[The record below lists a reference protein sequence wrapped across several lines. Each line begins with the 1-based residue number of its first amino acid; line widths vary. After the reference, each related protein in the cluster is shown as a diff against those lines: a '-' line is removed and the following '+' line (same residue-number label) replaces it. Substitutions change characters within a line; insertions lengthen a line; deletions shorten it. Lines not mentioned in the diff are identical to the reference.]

1 MYQYTEFD
9 QQFVRARAAQYRDQL
24 ERNLRGELGDDEFR
38 PLRLQNGW
46 YIQRYAP
53 MLRVAVPYGEI
64 SSSQLRVLGKI
75 AREYDQ
81 AVQRAEAENWGYP
94 RFLSYL
100 FEAEANDRLQRK
112 IERQLK
118 DANLPKGK
126 TLESLD
132 QKKLTDKIR
141 RQLPTLLEADFVR
154 RGDNLLC
161 FGLAGRGKTHLVA
174 ALARE
179 WICRHQ
185 LQVLF
190 VPAFRLVTQLL
201 AAKRDLKLPQAITRL
216 QRFDAIVIDDIGYVQ
231 QSRDEM
237 EVLFHFLAERYE
249 RKTVVITSNLVFSQ
263 WDRIFKDPMTTMAAV
278 DRLVHHSTILDF
290 CGQSVRSEKAAEE
303 AAKQR
308 SP

>member
-1 MYQYTEFD
+1 MSAASLPLLL
-9 QQFVRARAAQYRDQL
+9 RAM
-24 ERNLRGELGDDEFR
+24 
-38 PLRLQNGW
+38 RL
-46 YIQRYAP
+46 P
-53 MLRVAVPYGEI
+53 T
-64 SSSQLRVLGKI
+64 I
-75 AREYDQ
+75 AREHDD
-81 AVQRAEAENWGYP
+81 AIRRAEAENWGYA

-100 FEAEANDRLQRK
+100 FEAEGNDRLQRK
-112 IERQLK
+112 IQRLLK
-118 DANLPKGK
+118 ESNLPAGK

-132 QKKLTDKIR
+132 DKKLPDKIR

-174 ALARE
+174 AIARE

-201 AAKRDLKLPQAITRL
+201 AAKRDLKLPQAIARL
-216 QRFDAIVIDDIGYVQ
+216 QRFDAVVIDDIGYVQ
-231 QSRDEM
+231 QSREEM

-249 RKTVVITSNLVFSQ
+249 KKSVVITSNLVFSQ
-263 WDRIFKDPMTTMAAV
+263 WDQIFKDPMTTMAAV
-278 DRLVHHSTILDF
+278 DRLVHHATILEFTGD
-290 CGQSVRSEKAAEE
+290 SLRAN

-308 SP
+308 QK

>member
-1 MYQYTEFD
+1 MSAASLPLLL
-9 QQFVRARAAQYRDQL
+9 RAM
-24 ERNLRGELGDDEFR
+24 
-38 PLRLQNGW
+38 RL
-46 YIQRYAP
+46 P
-53 MLRVAVPYGEI
+53 T
-64 SSSQLRVLGKI
+64 I
-75 AREYDQ
+75 AREHDD
-81 AVQRAEAENWGYP
+81 AIRRAEAENWGYA

-100 FEAEANDRLQRK
+100 FEAEGNDRLQRK
-112 IERQLK
+112 IQRLLK
-118 DANLPKGK
+118 ESNLPAGK

-132 QKKLTDKIR
+132 DKKLPDKIR

-174 ALARE
+174 AIARE

-201 AAKRDLKLPQAITRL
+201 AAKRDLKLPQAIARL
-216 QRFDAIVIDDIGYVQ
+216 QRFDAVVIDDIGYVQ
-231 QSRDEM
+231 QSREEM

-249 RKTVVITSNLVFSQ
+249 KKSLVITSNLVFSQ
-263 WDRIFKDPMTTMAAV
+263 WDQIFKDPMTTMAAV
-278 DRLVHHSTILDF
+278 DRLVHHATILEF
-290 CGQSVRSEKAAEE
+290 TGNSLRAN

-308 SP
+308 QK

>member
-1 MYQYTEFD
+1 MSASSLPLLL
-9 QQFVRARAAQYRDQL
+9 RAM
-24 ERNLRGELGDDEFR
+24 
-38 PLRLQNGW
+38 RL
-46 YIQRYAP
+46 P
-53 MLRVAVPYGEI
+53 T
-64 SSSQLRVLGKI
+64 I
-75 AREYDQ
+75 AREHDE
-81 AVQRAEAENWGYP
+81 ATRRAEAENWGYA

-112 IERQLK
+112 IQRQLK
-118 DANLPKGK
+118 ESNLPAGK

-132 QKKLTDKIR
+132 DKKLPDKIR
-141 RQLPTLLEADFVR
+141 RRLPTLLESDFVR

-174 ALARE
+174 AIARE

-201 AAKRDLKLPQAITRL
+201 AAKRDLKLPQAIARL
-216 QRFDAIVIDDIGYVQ
+216 QRFDAVVIDDIGYVQ
-231 QSRDEM
+231 QSREEM
-237 EVLFHFLAERYE
+237 EVFFHFLAERYE
-249 RKTVVITSNLVFSQ
+249 KKSVVITSTLVFSQ

-278 DRLVHHSTILDF
+278 DRLVHHATILEFTGDSLRA
-290 CGQSVRSEKAAEE
+290 G

-308 SP
+308 QK

>member
-1 MYQYTEFD
+1 MSAASLPLLL
-9 QQFVRARAAQYRDQL
+9 RA
-24 ERNLRGELGDDEFR
+24 
-38 PLRLQNGW
+38 LRL
-46 YIQRYAP
+46 P
-53 MLRVAVPYGEI
+53 T
-64 SSSQLRVLGKI
+64 I
-75 AREYDQ
+75 AREHDD
-81 AVQRAEAENWGYP
+81 AIHRAEAENWGYA
-94 RFLSYL
+94 RFLSWL

-112 IERQLK
+112 IQRQLK
-118 DANLPKGK
+118 DSNLPVGK

-132 QKKLTDKIR
+132 AKKLPDKIR

-174 ALARE
+174 AIARE

-190 VPAFRLVTQLL
+190 VPAFRLVSQLL
-201 AAKRDLKLPQAITRL
+201 VAKRDLKLPQAINRL

-249 RKTVVITSNLVFSQ
+249 KKSVVITSNLVFSQ
-263 WDRIFKDPMTTMAAV
+263 WDQIFKDPMTTMAAV
-278 DRLVHHSTILDF
+278 DRLVHHATILEF
-290 CGQSVRSEKAAEE
+290 TGESIRAG
-303 AAKQR
+303 AAKLRQK
-308 SP
+308 

>member
-1 MYQYTEFD
+1 MSAEP
-9 QQFVRARAAQYRDQL
+9 L
-24 ERNLRGELGDDEFR
+24 HMLLRSM
-38 PLRLQNGW
+38 RL
-46 YIQRYAP
+46 P
-53 MLRVAVPYGEI
+53 T
-64 SSSQLRVLGKI
+64 I

-81 AVQRAEAENWGYP
+81 AVHRAEGENWGYQ

-112 IERQLK
+112 IARQLK
-118 DANLPKGK
+118 DSNLPAGK

-132 QKKLTDKIR
+132 QKILPEKTR

-161 FGLAGRGKTHLVA
+161 FGLAGRGKTHFVA
-174 ALARE
+174 AIARE

-190 VPAFRLVTQLL
+190 VPAFKLVTQLL
-201 AAKRDLKLPQAITRL
+201 AAKRDLKLPQAINRL
-216 QRFDAIVIDDIGYVQ
+216 QRFDAVIIDDIGYVQ
-231 QSRDEM
+231 QSREEM

-249 RKTVVITSNLVFSQ
+249 KKSVVITSNLVFSQ
-263 WDRIFKDPMTTMAAV
+263 WDQIFKDPMTTMAAV

-290 CGQSVRSEKAAEE
+290 TGDSVRAGV
-303 AAKQR
+303 AKKRQ
-308 SP
+308 S